1 MIYRTHSKQCTWV
14 SEKSNKAWIKLST
27 VSRHQNIFHPSKS
40 PNDSGV
46 PYWSYR
52 GTNPQQLYLCP
63 SFIVMTSPLLFFLQ
77 WLFSFFPAFGQTG
90 ICQFWVFAF
99 VLESLC
105 LLDLQLLIQ
114 YFIDF
119 KSYCCF
125 LCWKSVPGLITQ
137 ESCVTTVSAQ
147 DVQSQLTGCW
157 EPAPKSENSMVIS
170 ETCCKPKEPYV
181 PTG

>member
-1 MIYRTHSKQCTWV
+1 MSNSQRPHGLQPTRLLRPWDFPG
-14 SEKSNKAWIKLST
+14 KST
-27 VSRHQNIFHPSKS
+27 
-40 PNDSGV
+40 GV
-46 PYWSYR
+46 GCHCLLWSYR

-63 SFIVMTSPLLFFLQ
+63 SFIVMTSPLLFLLQ
-77 WLFSFFPAFGQTG
+77 WLFSFFFFSFFSVFGQTG

-119 KSYCCF
+119 IFYCWF
-125 LCWKSVPGLITQ
+125 LWWKSVPGLIRR
-137 ESCVTTVSAQ
+137 ESHVTPVSAQ

-157 EPAPKSENSMVIS
+157 EPAPKSVNSTVIS
-170 ETCCKPKEPYV
+170 KTCYKLQKPYV